1 MSKDTPDGAEEFS
14 RLYEMTSFERE
25 ASAQGHTV
33 IAGVDEAGRGPLAGP
48 VVAAAAILPEGLYI
62 PYVNDSKKLN
72 PVRRKELFHTIKSTP
87 AISTA
92 VGIVYPE
99 EIDRINIYQAT
110 QEAMRIAVRA
120 LAKKPDIL
128 LVDGLKIGGFPY
140 LQWKIIKGDAL
151 SQSIA
156 AASIVAK
163 ETRDALMEEYEE
175 LYPGYG
181 FAKHK
186 GYGTRQHL
194 EAIEKLGPSPI
205 HRRTFAPLK
214 ELIQTPPS

>member
-1 MSKDTPDGAEEFS
+1 MSKDAPDGAEEMK

-25 ASAQGHTV
+25 ASAQGHTA

-48 VVAAAAILPEGLYI
+48 VVAAAAILPPGLYI
-62 PYVNDSKKLN
+62 PYVNDSKKLT
-72 PVRRKELFHTIKSTP
+72 PAKRRELFN
-87 AISTA
+87 AIQSNSAILSA
-92 VGIVYPE
+92 VGIVSPE

-120 LAKKPDIL
+120 LSKKPDIL
-128 LVDGLKIGGFPY
+128 LVDGMKIGEFPY

-156 AASIVAK
+156 AASIIAK
-163 ETRDALMEEYEE
+163 ETRDALMEEYAR

-181 FAKHK
+181 FEKHK
-186 GYGTRQHL
+186 GYGTAKHL
-194 EAIEKLGPSPI
+194 EAIEKLGPCPI

-214 ELIQTPPS
+214 DLQLALEL

>member
-1 MSKDTPDGAEEFS
+1 MSKDTPGGAEEMT

-25 ASAQGHTV
+25 ASAQGHTA

-48 VVAAAAILPEGLYI
+48 VVAAAAIVPPGLYI
-62 PYVNDSKKLN
+62 PYINDSKKLS
-72 PVRRKELFHTIKSTP
+72 PARRKELFHAIKSNSS
-87 AISTA
+87 ILTA
-92 VGIVYPE
+92 VGIVSPD

-120 LAKKPDIL
+120 LPQKPDIL
-128 LVDGLKIGGFPY
+128 LVDGMKIGEFPY

-156 AASIVAK
+156 AASIIAK
-163 ETRDALMEEYEE
+163 ETRDALMEEYDR

-181 FAKHK
+181 FLKHK
-186 GYGTRQHL
+186 GYGTAMHL
-194 EAIEKLGPSPI
+194 DAIEKLGPCPI
-205 HRRTFAPLK
+205 HRRSFAP
-214 ELIQTPPS
+214 IRDF